1 MLRPRQFCLV
11 LGILAWGG
19 SVYAQQKDCKKQIV
33 TIAVHDRHGKFV
45 SGLQKGDFQ
54 AKVRGKGTDVLSAA
68 AGAAPRVVLVLD
80 VSGSMAWKWGG
91 LQRLSSKLINASPE
105 NTQFALIIFASQV
118 LETVEFGH
126 SRQEVLS
133 AINQFAAI
141 PRTTKR
147 VVRDSLLNAY
157 NLLQP
162 AQAGD
167 SILVATNERDS
178 DSKVS
183 EKTLENK
190 FNAEGI
196 RFFVMR
202 VIDPPED
209 TKFLH
214 NELELLSTATA
225 GAEISIE
232 SPNQT
237 EMATRMADE
246 IAQYYV
252 LQIALPEPFVKD
264 GSLQLEVMNAEREK
278 RKGVEL
284 RFPEK
289 LPACSA
295 LGAYSVANSR

>member
-1 MLRPRQFCLV
+1 MLRPQQFCLV
-11 LGILAWGG
+11 LGLLAWGC
-19 SVYAQQKDCKKQIV
+19 SVYAQQQDCNKQIV
-33 TIAVHDRHGKFV
+33 TVAAHDKHDEFV

-54 AKVRGKGTDVLSAA
+54 AKVRGKGADILSVA
-68 AGAAPRVVLVLD
+68 AGAAQRVVLVLD
-80 VSGSMAWKWGG
+80 VSGSMASKWGG
-91 LQRLSSKLINASPE
+91 LQRLSSKVINASPE
-105 NTQFALIIFASQV
+105 NTQFALIIFAGQV

-126 SRQEVLS
+126 SREEVLS

-157 NLLQP
+157 DLLQP

-167 SILVATNERDS
+167 SILVATNERDN

-183 EKTLENK
+183 EKTLGNK
-190 FNAEGI
+190 FNSEGI

-202 VIDPPED
+202 VIDPLED

-237 EMATRMADE
+237 DMAARMADE
-246 IAQYYV
+246 IAQYYL
-252 LQIALPEPFVKD
+252 LQIALPEPLVKD
-264 GSLQLEVMNAEREK
+264 GSLQLEVINSARQK

-289 LPACSA
+289 LPACTD
-295 LGAYSVANSR
+295 LGAHQ